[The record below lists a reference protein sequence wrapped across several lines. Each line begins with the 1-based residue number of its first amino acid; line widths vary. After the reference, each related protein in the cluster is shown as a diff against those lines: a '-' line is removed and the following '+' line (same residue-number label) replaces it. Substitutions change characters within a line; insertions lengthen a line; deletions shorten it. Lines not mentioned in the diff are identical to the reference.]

1 MARRKKKKIS
11 ELRQEAVAWVFVLP
25 YFLIFFTFTVLSV
38 LISIYFSFTDFNMLQ
53 TPDFVGADNYV
64 RLFLNDSVF
73 IKAIGNTFVL
83 ALITGPFGYL
93 LCLLFAWFINE
104 LTPMVRAF
112 VTLIFYA
119 PSISG
124 NMYLVW
130 QAFFSGDAY
139 GYLNGTLIST
149 GIISSPVIWLKDA
162 DKLLAIVAIVS
173 LWSSLGT
180 SFLTFIAGF
189 QGVDKSYYEAGAI
202 DGITNRWQEL
212 WYVTLPLMRPQML
225 LSAVLSITA
234 SFGVGTIVTQLA
246 GFPSVDYSA
255 HTILNHLQ
263 DYGNTR
269 YELGYASAIATV
281 LFIIMVVSNFAVRRI
296 ISKVGS

>member
-1 MARRKKKKIS
+1 MKLGKAYK
-11 ELRQEAVAWVFVLP
+11 RQSKGVVWFFILP
-25 YFLIFFTFTVLSV
+25 YFCIFFTFTVLPV
-38 LISIYFSFTDFNMLQ
+38 LMSIFLSFTDFNMFQ
-53 TPDFVGADNYV
+53 IPKFIGMQNYI
-64 RLFLNDSVF
+64 RLFLQDEIF
-73 IKAIGNTFVL
+73 IKSIGNTFIL
-83 ALITGPFGYL
+83 ALITGPLGYI

-104 LTPMVRAF
+104 LRPTARAI

-130 QAFFSGDAY
+130 QAVFSGDAY
-139 GYLNGTLIST
+139 GYLNGFLMRSGLISAP
-149 GIISSPVIWLKDA
+149 IIWLRNEDYILPIIA
-162 DKLLAIVAIVS
+162 VVA

-189 QGVDKSYYEAGAI
+189 QGVDKTYYEAASI

-234 SFGVGTIVTQLA
+234 SFGVGAIVTQLA
-246 GFPSVDYSA
+246 GNPSTNYAA
-255 HTILNHLQ
+255 HTMVNHLQ
-263 DYGNTR
+263 DYGTAR

-281 LFIIMVVSNFAVRRI
+281 LFIIMVISNFVIRRI
-296 ISKVGS
+296 ISKVGE